1 MKEIRGF
8 QRLLWGP
15 FFCFLVIHVEKS
27 VIHVIFPTKRRKKCM
42 MPYENKKGNPR
53 EEMNYEK
60 KVFSSIT
67 GSNNGIYDGWMR
79 K

>member
-1 MKEIRGF
+1 
-8 QRLLWGP
+8 
-15 FFCFLVIHVEKS
+15 
-27 VIHVIFPTKRRKKCM
+27 M